1 MASPIRQE
9 ITLNAAPDE
18 VFAALTQS
26 ARFSEVTGQPAEID
40 AADGGAFSRFGDQV
54 TGRIIEMVPGRRL
67 VEAWRV
73 APWPEGKYSVVS
85 FDVSPHASG
94 TRLVLEQDGYPE
106 DNRDHLESGWRK
118 MYLQPLADFF
128 AA

>member
-9 ITLNAAPDE
+9 IMLNAAPDE

-73 APWPEGKYSVVS
+73 HGFAI
-85 FDVSPHASG
+85 
-94 TRLVLEQDGYPE
+94 RLGRQT
-106 DNRDHLESGWRK
+106 LESTRQRIG
-118 MYLQPLADFF
+118 
-128 AA
+128 